1 MDVSLQPNLPP
12 GVYTV
17 VWRSDSNDDGH
28 VLTASFFFTVANPDG
43 TVPTLSPGANPG
55 ANALG
60 NSTPIGLYTGQLDAP
75 TLFNLVMITLVELA
89 AVFWVGAQFWV
100 IYVLRPSAEDHPEL
114 SASNQQVQQRFER
127 RFSLPLLLVLLLAN
141 IGVLLGQALDIT
153 GGNVAAASGAGAR
166 SRAGQRNWPD
176 AIDRNVA

>member
-1 MDVSLQPNLPP
+1 
-12 GVYTV
+12 
-17 VWRSDSNDDGH
+17 
-28 VLTASFFFTVANPDG
+28 
-43 TVPTLSPGANPG
+43 
-55 ANALG
+55 
-60 NSTPIGLYTGQLDAP
+60 
-75 TLFNLVMITLVELA
+75 MITLVELG

-100 IYVLRPSAEDHPEL
+100 IYVLRPSAEDHPKL

-176 AIDRNVA
+176 AIDRSVA